1 MCSPLHIFD
10 NLFTGTECR
19 IKWDRFLC
27 GWHRFSGTSFR
38 ELFTWFFLFVWF
50 WVWVWVFFVF
60 CFFCL
65 FLSIDSIIT
74 LQYQINYLM
83 ELEKLPFKHESL
95 KFSSP
100 LLSWVGLMLVC
111 SC

>member
-1 MCSPLHIFD
+1 MV
-10 NLFTGTECR
+10 
-19 IKWDRFLC
+19 
-27 GWHRFSGTSFR
+27 
-38 ELFTWFFLFVWF
+38 FFVCLVLGLGLGF
-50 WVWVWVFFVF
+50 FFVF

>member
-1 MCSPLHIFD
+1 MITYLLEL
-10 NLFTGTECR
+10 NAEL
-19 IKWDRFLC
+19 
-27 GWHRFSGTSFR
+27 SGTDFCVVGTDFLVQVLESYLLGFFC
-38 ELFTWFFLFVWF
+38 LFGFGFGFGF
-50 WVWVWVFFVF
+50 FFVF